1 MLRLLLLQ
9 LPRQLQHKIAHADFD
24 MLCYLDVVQDDKGVM
39 PFVYLLTTLL
49 AFGQQRPRQR
59 EDDVVV
65 VVVIVDF

>member
-1 MLRLLLLQ
+1 MSPLQ
-9 LPRQLQHKIAHADFD
+9 LRQLQQQLQHKIVHAGLD

-49 AFGQQRPRQR
+49 AFGQQRLQQR

-65 VVVIVDF
+65 VIAGF